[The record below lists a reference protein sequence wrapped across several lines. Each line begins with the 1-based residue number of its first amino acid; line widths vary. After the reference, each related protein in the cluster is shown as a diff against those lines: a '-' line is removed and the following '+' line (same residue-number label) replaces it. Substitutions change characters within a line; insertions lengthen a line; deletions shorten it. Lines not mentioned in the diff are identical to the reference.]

1 MSRWLKQ
8 SLWQAFHTWGDQ
20 VSSRLSFSKKKWG
33 LAGKLAAIRLKRVI
47 REWMRAIIEDRHIDM
62 GLAKLVDRAERRFVY
77 LSFLVSFID
86 A

>member
-1 MSRWLKQ
+1 M
-8 SLWQAFHTWGDQ
+8 
-20 VSSRLSFSKKKWG
+20 
-33 LAGKLAAIRLKRVI
+33 AAIRLKRVI